1 MLAKLVAVL
10 LVLLVIPFGYLGVCV
25 GHLNGRMLA
34 QWAYPI
40 SRVLDQ
46 FSAGQSAPQ
55 ELLSHWCWDNV
66 LAQWSVRAKQSAGPW
81 HLA

>member
-46 FSAGQSAPQ
+46 FFSAGQQSAPQ
-55 ELLSHWCWDNV
+55 PGGVALPLV
-66 LAQWSVRAKQSAGPW
+66 LG
-81 HLA
+81 